1 MGENRIMI
9 KKMLVKEFLKNK
21 IVNIVL
27 LLFIVM
33 SAFLISSGTMV
44 VIQLVNSLEAIFEVA
59 KPPHFLQMHSGEV
72 NQETIDQFSRKVDY
86 IEDQE
91 TVEMLNIEASNIWF
105 QCKEGN
111 NWNTVSL
118 QDNMMDNGFVVQ
130 NKSFDYL
137 VDLNNHIV
145 TVTDGE
151 IGVPVSYMDTYEL
164 SIGDKVIISDGSFK
178 KEFKIVCFVRDAQ
191 MASSM
196 ASSIRFLVSESDHE
210 ALKKSTGSSEYIIEY
225 RFNNETYANEFQKL
239 YQAQNSAMPNN
250 GPAITYPLIKLLNGI
265 SSGLLAVLLVFVSL
279 LIILVAIVNVR
290 LTIME
295 TLEKEQKEI
304 GIMKTIGFSN
314 RDIRTIYLSKFRL
327 LAIVGCILGYLL
339 ELLLNNWLNSGII
352 LTFGESPLTIVEK
365 LIPVATTIFVYLLV
379 ISSCKKIL
387 RRIEKIS
394 AVEALIYGN
403 QKKANDKVEIVSL
416 KNYKGRFINEFYA
429 LRECL
434 FQWKSWLLVGI
445 VFLLATVIMI
455 VPINLLNTLQSP
467 KFSSNIGSPQC
478 DIQMGIQ
485 FTDEIQEKYQKVK
498 DNLDTITEV
507 SNYEAYATIKYE
519 VYGEEGKETL
529 LIACGD
535 YNLFPIICIDGKS
548 PTRPGEIALSE
559 LNAKK
564 LNIKVG
570 DNLEIYKGQKKQKLT
585 VCGIYQDVTAGGY
598 TAKTQ
603 MNYEVNEVL
612 SYAFFVRL
620 NDDFNADAF
629 MDKYGSR
636 FNFIK
641 VVPMDEYLTQ
651 TFGNLISTFYS
662 VTWITSIVAIF
673 MSGFMIALFIKLKT
687 VKEYSKCAIL
697 KAIGFTRR
705 EISRQYLLQSTL
717 TALIG
722 IMLGAFIAIF
732 LGENLIGT
740 VLSLTG
746 VGLAEFKF
754 VVNWLSLLICPG
766 ILLIVSFVITWQCQ
780 RSAKEFNIIDLT
792 NE

>member
-1 MGENRIMI
+1 MI
-9 KKMLVKEFLKNK
+9 KKMLVKELLKNK
-21 IVNIVL
+21 IVNVVL

-44 VIQLVNSLEAIFEVA
+44 VIQLVNSLDAIFEVA
-59 KPPHFLQMHSGEV
+59 KPPHFLQMHSGEM
-72 NQETIDQFSRKVDY
+72 NQETVDQFSRKVAY
-86 IEDQE
+86 IDAQE

-111 NWNTVSL
+111 HWNAVSL
-118 QDNMMDNGFVVQ
+118 LDNMMDNGFVVQ

-137 VDLNNHIV
+137 VDLNNQIV
-145 TVTDGE
+145 HLKDGE

-164 SIGDKVIISDGSFK
+164 SIGDKVTIRDGSFK
-178 KEFKIVCFVRDAQ
+178 QEFKIVCFVRDAQ

-196 ASSIRFLVSESDHE
+196 ASSIRFLVSKSDHE

-225 RFNNETYANEFQKL
+225 RFKNESDANQFQKL
-239 YQAQNSAMPNN
+239 YQAQNPAMPNN

-265 SSGLLAVLLVFVSL
+265 SGGLLAVLLVLVSL

-314 RDIRTIYLSKFRL
+314 SDIRTLYLSKFRL
-327 LAIVGCILGYLL
+327 LAIVGCIFGYLL
-339 ELLLNNWLNSGII
+339 GLILNNWLNSGII
-352 LTFGESPLTIVEK
+352 LTFGDSPLTIAEK
-365 LIPVATTIFVYLLV
+365 LIPIAATYFVYLLV
-379 ISSCKKIL
+379 IASCKKIL

-403 QKKANDKVEIVSL
+403 QKKGSDMVEIMSL
-416 KNYKGRFINEFYA
+416 KHYKGSFINEYYA

-434 FQWKSWLLVGI
+434 LQWKSWLLVAI

-485 FTDEIQEKYQKVK
+485 FTDGIQEKFQKVQN
-498 DNLDTITEV
+498 NLDDITEV
-507 SNYEAYATIKYE
+507 SNYYAYATIKYE
-519 VYGEEGKETL
+519 VYGAEGKESL
-529 LIACGD
+529 LVACGD
-535 YNLFPIICIDGKS
+535 YKLFPIICIDGKS

-564 LNIKVG
+564 LNLKVG
-570 DNLEIYKGQKKQKLT
+570 DGLAIYKGQKKQELT

-603 MNYEVNEVL
+603 LHYEASEVL
-612 SYAFFVRL
+612 SYTFFVRL

-629 MDKYGSR
+629 IDKYGGR
-636 FNFIK
+636 FSFIK

-662 VTWITSIVAIF
+662 VAWISSIVAIF

-697 KAIGFTRR
+697 KAIGFTRK

-717 TALIG
+717 TACIG
-722 IMLGAFIAIF
+722 IILGALIAIF
-732 LGENLIGT
+732 SGENLIGT
-740 VLSLTG
+740 MLSLMG
-746 VGLAEFKF
+746 VGLAEFQF

-766 ILLIVSFVITWQCQ
+766 ILLIVSFVITWHCQ
-780 RSAKEFNIIDLT
+780 SSAKEFNIIDLT